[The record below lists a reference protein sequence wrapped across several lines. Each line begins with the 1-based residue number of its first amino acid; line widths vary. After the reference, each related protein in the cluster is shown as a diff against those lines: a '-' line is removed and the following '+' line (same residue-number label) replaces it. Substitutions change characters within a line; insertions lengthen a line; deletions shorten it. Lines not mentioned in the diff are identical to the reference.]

1 MPLFRLSNPVSP
13 IAVDFGSASVK
24 LLQATVGER
33 PVAIAAAEIRIPDE
47 LRSQPFEARLEALGD
62 AIVTAIRTRGF
73 RGRRVACSPASGL
86 MRVQHV
92 QVPAAEETDLGSEV
106 AAMLES
112 ALQRSPGS
120 LIVRSRPVLETAR
133 DGQART
139 EHLAFAMARDDAMRH
154 VDFFR
159 RRGLQLVAMHNEI
172 EAMVHAFD
180 HLHRRAGDEGLT
192 TLYVDLGWGATK
204 VAIGHGTETV
214 FAKSIQLGGRHLDQV
229 VAASLRCDLATAR
242 SRRIAESLVSA
253 PVPAPVAPAAAVDS
267 VPAVLRAALRSA
279 ETAVAT
285 DRRTGREPAA
295 LGTAIPEGTP
305 AAGPDFG
312 EVLESLSDELS
323 ACLRY
328 HAALFPGRGVDRAI
342 FLGGEARQ
350 IGLCRHLAAA
360 LHVHAKAG
368 DPLARMLG
376 AERPQGLPEP
386 EAPHPGWAVACGLLA
401 APTDL

>member
-1 MPLFRLSNPVSP
+1 
-13 IAVDFGSASVK
+13 
-24 LLQATVGER
+24 
-33 PVAIAAAEIRIPDE
+33 
-47 LRSQPFEARLEALGD
+47 
-62 AIVTAIRTRGF
+62 
-73 RGRRVACSPASGL
+73 

-92 QVPAAEETDLGSEV
+92 QVPVAEEAD
-106 AAMLES
+106 AAGQVTGMLET
-112 ALQRSPGS
+112 ALQRLPGS
-120 LIVRSRPVLETAR
+120 LIVRSRPVLETSR
-133 DGQART
+133 DGQARS
-139 EHLAFAMARDDAMRH
+139 EHLAFAMAREDAMRH

-159 RRGLQLVAMHNEI
+159 RRGLQIVAMHNEI

-180 HLHRRAGDEGLT
+180 HLHRRAGDEQLT

-204 VAIGHGTETV
+204 VAIGHGTGTV
-214 FAKSIQLGGRHLDQV
+214 FAKSIQVGGRHLDQV
-229 VAASLRCDLATAR
+229 VATSLRCDLATAR
-242 SRRIAESLVSA
+242 SRRIAESLVNVPAAVPVAPVAPVSMSA
-253 PVPAPVAPAAAVDS
+253 PVPAATEP
-267 VPAVLRAALRSA
+267 VPAMLRAAMRSA
-279 ETAVAT
+279 GTDVAT
-285 DRRTGREPAA
+285 DRRVGREPAS
-295 LGTAIPEGTP
+295 LGAAIPHGVP
-305 AAGPDFG
+305 AGGPDFG

-328 HAALFPGRGVDRAI
+328 HSALFPGRAIDRAI

-376 AERPQGLPEP
+376 AERPAGLPEP

>member
-24 LLQATVGER
+24 LLQATAGER
-33 PVAIAAAEIRIPDE
+33 PVAIAAAEIRMPDE
-47 LRSQPFEARLEALGD
+47 LRSQPVEARLEALGD
-62 AIVTAIRTRGF
+62 AIVNAIRTRGF
-73 RGRRVACSPASGL
+73 RGRRVSCSPVSGL

-92 QVPAAEETDLGSEV
+92 QVPTGDDSDLGGTV
-106 AAMLES
+106 TAMLET
-112 ALQRSPGS
+112 ALQRAPGS
-120 LIVRSRPVLETAR
+120 LIVRSRPVLETSR
-133 DGQART
+133 DGQARS
-139 EHLAFAMARDDAMRH
+139 EHLAFAMAREDAMRH

-159 RRGLQLVAMHNEI
+159 RRGLQLVAMHSEI

-180 HLHRRAGDEGLT
+180 HIHRRAGDSELT

-204 VAIGHGTETV
+204 VAIGHGTGTV
-214 FAKSIQLGGRHLDQV
+214 FAKSVQLGGRHLDQV
-229 VAASLRCDLATAR
+229 VAGSLRCDLATAR
-242 SRRIAESLVSA
+242 ARRVAEAMVSA
-253 PVPAPVAPAAAVDS
+253 PPPAAPAPVADTAPAM
-267 VPAVLRAALRSA
+267 LRAAMRSA
-279 ETAVAT
+279 GTDVAV
-285 DRRTGREPAA
+285 DRRNGREPAA
-295 LGTAIPEGTP
+295 LGSTIPAGAP
-305 AAGPDFG
+305 ASGPDFG

-328 HAALFPGRGVDRAI
+328 HSALFPGRAIDRAI

-350 IGLCRHLAAA
+350 VGLCRHLAAA

-376 AERPQGLPEP
+376 AERPAGLPEP

>member
-24 LLQATVGER
+24 LLQATAGER

-62 AIVTAIRTRGF
+62 AIVNAIRTRGF
-73 RGRRVACSPASGL
+73 RGRRVTCSPVSGL
-86 MRVQHV
+86 MRVQPV
-92 QVPAAEETDLGSEV
+92 QVPTADDSDLGGTV
-106 AAMLES
+106 TAMLET
-112 ALQRSPGS
+112 ALQRAPGS
-120 LIVRSRPVLETAR
+120 LIVRSRPVLETSR
-133 DGQART
+133 DGQARS
-139 EHLAFAMARDDAMRH
+139 EHLAFAMAREDAMRH

-159 RRGLQLVAMHNEI
+159 RRGLQLVAMHSEI

-180 HLHRRAGDEGLT
+180 HIHRRAGDSELT

-214 FAKSIQLGGRHLDQV
+214 FAKSVQLGGRHLDQV

-242 SRRIAESLVSA
+242 ARRIAEAMVTAPPSA
-253 PVPAPVAPAAAVDS
+253 APAPAPVADAAPAM
-267 VPAVLRAALRSA
+267 LRAAMRSA
-279 ETAVAT
+279 GTDVAV
-285 DRRTGREPAA
+285 DRRNGREPAA
-295 LGTAIPEGTP
+295 LGSTIPAGAP
-305 AAGPDFG
+305 ASGPDFG

-328 HAALFPGRGVDRAI
+328 HSALFPGRAIDRAI

-376 AERPQGLPEP
+376 AERPSGLPEP

>member
-1 MPLFRLSNPVSP
+1 MSLFRLSNPVSP
-13 IAVDFGSASVK
+13 IAVDLGSASVK

-33 PVAIAAAEIRIPDE
+33 PTAIAAAEIRIPDE
-47 LRSQPFEARLEALGD
+47 LRSQPLETRLEALGD

-92 QVPAAEETDLGSEV
+92 QVPTAEEADLGGQV
-106 AAMLES
+106 TAMLES
-112 ALQRSPGS
+112 ALQRAPGS
-120 LIVRSRPVLETAR
+120 LIVRSRPVLETSR
-133 DGQART
+133 DGQARS

-180 HLHRRAGDEGLT
+180 HLHRRAGDEELT

-242 SRRIAESLVSA
+242 SRRIAESLVNA
-253 PVPAPVAPAAAVDS
+253 PAPVAAPAAVDT
-267 VPAVLRAALRSA
+267 VPAMLRAAIRSA
-279 ETAVAT
+279 GTEVAA

-295 LGTAIPEGTP
+295 LGARIPEGTP
-305 AAGPDFG
+305 SAGPDFG

-328 HAALFPGRGVDRAI
+328 HSALFPGRAIDRAI

-376 AERPQGLPEP
+376 AERPAGLPEP